1 MNFHAMVLLWLVIY
15 IAQSFSHFPPALEYP
30 LPRLQYGRELLLA
43 WDTLSPPADL
53 GTISFDGFLA
63 PALRRTPSHD
73 SKDTCILAFSE
84 TWLSDRDTD
93 ADMEG
98 FGPPIRKP
106 HLCAEMADSGTPNH
120 NYDLSGSALTRLY
133 NSPVYKAERMKRPL
147 DGTSFVLGPISHS
160 GVRVTLADGAQ
171 WLIHKGDDYGV
182 SSQTVVTDARHMSSD
197 WRVVQTA
204 EFNGRKT
211 VADFVATGGSEYSLL
226 FDNCHMGSNRM
237 MDQ

>member
-1 MNFHAMVLLWLVIY
+1 MTVSLKLLLSRTRFKPDMWSFKVLLC
-15 IAQSFSHFPPALEYP
+15 ALA
-30 LPRLQYGRELLLA
+30 LTLLGV
-43 WDTLSPPADL
+43 TVESSS
-53 GTISFDGFLA
+53 GG
-63 PALRRTPSHD
+63 
-73 SKDTCILAFSE
+73 
-84 TWLSDRDTD
+84 
-93 ADMEG
+93 G
-98 FGPPIRKP
+98 
-106 HLCAEMADSGTPNH
+106 GTPNH

-160 GVRVTLADGAQ
+160 GVRVTLADGAK
-171 WLIHKGDDYGV
+171 WLIHKGGNYGV